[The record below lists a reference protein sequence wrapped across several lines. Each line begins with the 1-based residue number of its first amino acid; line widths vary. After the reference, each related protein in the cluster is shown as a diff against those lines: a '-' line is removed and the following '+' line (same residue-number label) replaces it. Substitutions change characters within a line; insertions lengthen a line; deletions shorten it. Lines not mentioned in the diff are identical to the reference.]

1 MIWFNNP
8 DNVESTPAQLWEYR
22 NELTKRFIIILGRL
36 TAEVGS
42 RFESSTTM
50 PHYLFLMRDVIMRL
64 KSLDFNCEL
73 TRRLVDVIGA
83 LSNKL
88 SERRDIDI
96 TTDTVMRY
104 YHLKMCTIIK
114 GLRSIYPD

>member
-1 MIWFNNP
+1 MINFAVCEQLAQEFNHLMYGILNP
-8 DNVESTPAQLWEYR
+8 SQTWE
-22 NELTKRFIIILGRL
+22 L
-36 TAEVGS
+36 
-42 RFESSTTM
+42 
-50 PHYLFLMRDVIMRL
+50 RD
-64 KSLDFNCEL
+64 EL

-114 GLRSIYPD
+114 SLRSIDPD